1 MKAAD
6 MTMERIEQLI
16 AEHKVSTVI
25 VAATD
30 PAGVVRGKRL
40 TVPYFR
46 KAVEGGVNFSSYIL
60 GTTTMDEVLPGLFDT
75 GIPDVRGHIDLGS
88 FRLAPWEDGA
98 AIVLMDWHTEEG
110 EPHPLC
116 PRSALKRQV
125 ERAGDMGYAVRASL
139 ELEFYLLPIPI
150 HEVRQGRWSDL
161 PLPARDIH
169 CYSVLEGHFSEP
181 IIGRLRACF
190 PDEIEACL
198 PEWGQGQFEVNLYR
212 SDALKM
218 ADTAVM
224 MKLAAKQIA
233 AEAGATATFIAKLR
247 EDMSGSSGHI
257 HLSLRDARSGESVF
271 YDPSRPLRL
280 SRIFEQF
287 VAGNLEVFREAALF
301 YAPNVNSYKR
311 MQAGSFAGTTRCWGV
326 DNRTAGFRAIN
337 ESAGK
342 ARLEIRIGGAD
353 LNPYLAI
360 AVGLGAGLRGI
371 AKGLTPPP
379 AATGNNYEQGVETV
393 PATLAEAAAA
403 TAAGTAIREILPPE
417 LVANALKI
425 AQFEIGVF
433 QATVT
438 DLERRR
444 YMETV

>member
-1 MKAAD
+1 MD
-6 MTMERIEQLI
+6 MDQIESLI
-16 AEHKVSTVI
+16 AENGIRTVI
-25 VAATD
+25 VAGTD
-30 PAGVVRGKRL
+30 PAGVLRGKRL

-46 KAVEGGVNFSSYIL
+46 KAVEGGVSFSSYIL

-75 GIPDVRGHIDLGS
+75 GIPDVHGRIDLAS
-88 FRLAPWEDGA
+88 FRLAPWEEATAIAMLDWVTPEGA
-98 AIVLMDWHTEEG
+98 R
-110 EPHPLC
+110 HPLC
-116 PRSALKRQV
+116 PRGALKAQV
-125 ERAGDMGYAVRASL
+125 ERAAAMGYSAFASL
-139 ELEFYLLPIPI
+139 ELEFYILPVPI
-150 HEVRQGRWSDL
+150 REVRQGRWSDL
-161 PLPARDIH
+161 PLPSKDIH
-169 CYSVLEGHFSEP
+169 CYSILEGHFSEP
-181 IIGRLRACF
+181 IIGRLRDCF
-190 PDEIEACL
+190 PEEIEACL

-212 SDALKM
+212 ADPLAM

-247 EDMSGSSGHI
+247 EDLSGSSGHI
-257 HLSLRDARSGESVF
+257 HLSLRDAKTGASVF
-271 YDPSRPLRL
+271 YDPSRPLKL
-280 SRIFEQF
+280 SETFEHF
-287 VAGNLEVFREAALF
+287 VAGNMAVFREATLF

-311 MQAGSFAGTTRCWGV
+311 MQSGSFAGTTCCWGL

-360 AVGLGAGLRGI
+360 ATGLGAGLRGI

-379 AATGNNYEQGVETV
+379 PASGNNYEQGVETV
-393 PATLAEAAAA
+393 PPTLALAAAA
-403 TAAGTAIREILPPE
+403 TAEGGAIREILSPE
-417 LVANALKI
+417 LIENALRI
-425 AQFEIGVF
+425 ARFELGVF
-433 QATVT
+433 EATVT